1 MLPPLP
7 VVILLLLQPS
17 LNLVPP
23 IFQIYPDGLHVSMV
37 MVICGGLVMLV
48 GINSEASKNVPK
60 RISEL
65 TEEFFTGMGFAFSK
79 VISIIIAA
87 ACFIGGLNA
96 MGVITSLAGI
106 LSGNVALAAVIS
118 PLVTWGMAVIS
129 GSGTAAS
136 VSFSKAMLPP
146 IAQTQQYVALHLG
159 AAGSIGANLG
169 RTMSPVSAIV
179 LFTSALADVDIQA
192 LVRRVTLPILAALSV
207 VILYGLLR

>member
-106 LSGNVALAAVIS
+106 LSGNVALAAVLS

-136 VSFSKAMLPP
+136 VSFSKAMLPS
-146 IAQTQQYVALHLG
+146 IAQAQPQVALHLG